1 MVLDEISSQHLA
13 LRDYFGYKEAFSTL
27 KLFPSLLCLGN
38 RCWDRVRVPVLPWRL
53 APVQG
58 NKEASRIDS
67 RRSHQIVMRLLSALW
82 RTLGAKIVSFG
93 SIALGGDGKAFSHH
107 LVPSVAGGFSRRMCL
122 SYHLLTRSSTGSNDL
137 HTLRKVRPPA
147 WKPRWTSM
155 KQTGGGCKWTTLFRS
170 GQKVLP

>member
-13 LRDYFGYKEAFSTL
+13 LRDYFGFKEAFSTL
-27 KLFPSLLCLGN
+27 KLSQFAVPGKQMLRQSQSADVALEISTCAREWGSQLNWWQGKPSDC
-38 RCWDRVRVPVLPWRL
+38 DETSFSPVENSGGKDCQLWEYCIGWRW
-53 APVQG
+53 QG
-58 NKEASRIDS
+58 
-67 RRSHQIVMRLLSALW
+67 
-82 RTLGAKIVSFG
+82 F
-93 SIALGGDGKAFSHH
+93 FHH

-122 SYHLLTRSSTGSNDL
+122 SYHLLTQSSTGSNDL

-147 WKPRWTSM
+147 WKPRWISM